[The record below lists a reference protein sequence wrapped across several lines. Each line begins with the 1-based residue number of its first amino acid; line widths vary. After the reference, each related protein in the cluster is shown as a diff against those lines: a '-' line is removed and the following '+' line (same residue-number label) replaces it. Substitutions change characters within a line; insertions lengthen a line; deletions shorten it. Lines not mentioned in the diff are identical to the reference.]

1 MSNYL
6 LTNEKK
12 ELDKLTTNLEKTLY
26 KTTPIISEKL
36 TNIIKTTKD
45 YNIEDILNEI
55 LNNLINDTHS
65 ILDRNLTLGLQLG
78 IKNEYF
84 TITSYGGKKQYQNQI
99 ENIKDSTL
107 FSFDS
112 ISKNLTSIITMYQVR
127 NNILSLNTKINEFN
141 NNYKLDDTIES
152 ILKFTAY
159 IKTDK
164 RIDYLSKKETINL
177 LKQCKE
183 SIKNKNNYK
192 NYYQYNDLGF
202 MILRQIIPNFLEELD
217 NLLEQIDNKNLTY
230 KNNTSNITGGKKNEE
245 NITQDPKGRDI
256 PFPGHTGLYGNI
268 EGLLNLFN
276 QLINTD
282 NILTSLEKEIL
293 YKQPYQDPILYQNN
307 IPSLTKD
314 NTPKYINKIAGI
326 YKIPTGIKKDYN
338 KITSFDISNYTT
350 NNALSSAGT
359 CGSWVTAD
367 KTIYGHYTAGIL
379 TNPYSFIDNNPY
391 PNDINKIPNTPLE
404 VTKKGT
410 IINYSKQLNQY
421 KEIITIYANILELI
435 TEYLKKSNNPLPKLK
450 KKKSF

>member
-1 MSNYL
+1 
-6 LTNEKK
+6 
-12 ELDKLTTNLEKTLY
+12 
-26 KTTPIISEKL
+26 
-36 TNIIKTTKD
+36 
-45 YNIEDILNEI
+45 
-55 LNNLINDTHS
+55 
-65 ILDRNLTLGLQLG
+65 
-78 IKNEYF
+78 
-84 TITSYGGKKQYQNQI
+84 
-99 ENIKDSTL
+99 
-107 FSFDS
+107 
-112 ISKNLTSIITMYQVR
+112 
-127 NNILSLNTKINEFN
+127 
-141 NNYKLDDTIES
+141 
-152 ILKFTAY
+152 
-159 IKTDK
+159 
-164 RIDYLSKKETINL
+164 
-177 LKQCKE
+177 
-183 SIKNKNNYK
+183 
-192 NYYQYNDLGF
+192 

-282 NILTSLEKEIL
+282 NILTSQEKELL

-435 TEYLKKSNNPLPKLK
+435 TEYLKKSNNPLPKLT